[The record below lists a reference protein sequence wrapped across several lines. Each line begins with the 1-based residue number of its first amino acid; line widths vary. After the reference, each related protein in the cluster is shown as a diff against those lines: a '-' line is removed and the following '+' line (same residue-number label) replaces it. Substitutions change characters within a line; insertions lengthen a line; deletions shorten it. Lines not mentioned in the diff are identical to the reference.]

1 MPIYFKTVI
10 NFAWPFASFEE
21 KAQDIIRNYK
31 LGTIKYIWV
40 DVNGAKSTEIFGL
53 D

>member
-21 KAQDIIRNYK
+21 KAQDIIRNFK
-31 LGTIKYIWV
+31 LGTIIY
-40 DVNGAKSTEIFGL
+40 VNGAKSTEIFGL